1 MGRWRGAFCGA
12 GGAAGGLPVRLVR
25 GGNGCDGQR
34 GEGAEGELHRGIIS
48 NQAPPTGGRLCG
60 ADFLEGRA
68 RDRVVLARI
77 FAGDR
82 GEDFSMIKELPMIK
96 SQNGIGL
103 FVGCF
108 FWN

>member
-1 MGRWRGAFCGA
+1 
-12 GGAAGGLPVRLVR
+12 
-25 GGNGCDGQR
+25 
-34 GEGAEGELHRGIIS
+34 
-48 NQAPPTGGRLCG
+48 
-60 ADFLEGRA
+60 LEGRA